1 MNEQTALYLANADRD
16 LGEARTI
23 MAAGIARQA
32 ARLSYLAQFHAAQA
46 LIIERTGKFA
56 KTHKGVR
63 TLFHQLAKAETTL
76 DQRLASNLT
85 AAYHFKEAVDYEVG
99 DEANIAPAEAAAAIS
114 AAEHFIAEIKRVL
127 SLP

>member
-1 MNEQTALYLANADRD
+1 MKDQTAPYLANADRD

-56 KTHKGVR
+56 KTDKGVR
-63 TLFHQLAKAETTL
+63 ALFHQLAKAEASL
-76 DQRLASNLT
+76 DQRLASTLT
-85 AAYHFKEAVDYEVG
+85 AAYHFKEAVDYEV
-99 DEANIAPAEAAAAIS
+99 DDDANKAPEEAAAAIAS
-114 AAEHFIAEIKRVL
+114 AEHFIAEVKRVL
-127 SLP
+127 ALG